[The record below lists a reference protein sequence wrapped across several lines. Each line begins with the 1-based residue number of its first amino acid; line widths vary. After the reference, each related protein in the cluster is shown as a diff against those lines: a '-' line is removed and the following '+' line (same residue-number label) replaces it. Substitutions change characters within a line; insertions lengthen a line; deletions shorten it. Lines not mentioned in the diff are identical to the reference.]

1 MMRRRI
7 AALAAAC
14 GLLTACTP
22 EEVQIYLGMHRDDQ
36 RAVVEAVV
44 REAAARWEVDGDL
57 LVRIVACESDMD
69 PLAIGYAYGE
79 LGLGQH
85 MPQNWP
91 ARAAALGYEPSQWA
105 DMRVN
110 ADVTAWMLAT
120 QGTRPWTA
128 SRHCWSR

>member
-22 EEVQIYLGMHRDDQ
+22 EEVQIYLGLERDGQ

-44 REAAARWEVDGDL
+44 RDAAARWEVDGDL
-57 LVRIVACESDMD
+57 LVRIVDCESGMD
-69 PLAIGYAYGE
+69 PTAIGYAYGE

-85 MPQNWP
+85 LPAYWP
-91 ARAAALGYEPSQWA
+91 ARAAALGYDESQWA

-110 ADVTAWMLAT
+110 ADVTAHMMAA
-120 QGTRPWTA
+120 QGTRPWNA
-128 SRHCWSR
+128 SRRCWSR